1 MLQIYDK
8 LLELPLF
15 LGIGAEDLSQIVG
28 STKFSFLKLKPNAVL
43 LKENDK
49 CTQLYFLMGGKLSV
63 RSQADDHSYS
73 IEEEIDAPAV
83 IQPEHM
89 FGLMQHHSKTY
100 TAATDCNLLSIDK
113 NEILRLSENYLIFRL
128 NFFNMLSTQAQRHGR
143 LPWQQQP
150 RHIRDKF
157 IHFVRTHCSHQG
169 GTKKI
174 EIKMQKLADEI
185 HESRLNVSVMLNRL
199 NDEKLI
205 ILTRGQIIIP
215 QLEKLR

>member
-49 CTQLYFLMGGKLSV
+49 CTQLYFLMDGKLSV

-143 LPWQQQP
+143 LPCSNSQGTSATSSSTSFARTAATKEAP
-150 RHIRDKF
+150 RKSKSRCRSSQMKST
-157 IHFVRTHCSHQG
+157 R
-169 GTKKI
+169 
-174 EIKMQKLADEI
+174 AD
-185 HESRLNVSVMLNRL
+185 STCR
-199 NDEKLI
+199 
-205 ILTRGQIIIP
+205 
-215 QLEKLR
+215 